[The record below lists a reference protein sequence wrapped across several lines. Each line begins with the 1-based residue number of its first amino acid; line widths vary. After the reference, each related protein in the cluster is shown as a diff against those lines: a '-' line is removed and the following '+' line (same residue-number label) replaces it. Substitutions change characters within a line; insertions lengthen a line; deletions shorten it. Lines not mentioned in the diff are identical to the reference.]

1 MKKLKVILSVL
12 CVATLLVGC
21 VSNTKEQSSTNE
33 TKQEEKQEIKRED
46 NGKKEE
52 KEREELRQKLKS
64 LQPDKITETEYA
76 KAFKETPK
84 VKYDDLVRYSEDHKG
99 KQYKIT
105 GMVHQVEPIDDG
117 GYILYLTEDITGK
130 EYALGYAAN
139 GVNVLEGD
147 GITVVAEFNDVLPVE
162 QTNGFGAKS
171 TITLPALVVD
181 YLYPDS
187 FMKSEYM
194 LGVYIQKNMDGYT
207 IELVD
212 EAKVFADLKDK
223 KGHVFALRNIN
234 DGTYFDKY
242 IYGENGDLYFYTPTI
257 DGKNINGEEFILGNK
272 L

>member
-21 VSNTKEQSSTNE
+21 GSNTKEQSSTNE
-33 TKQEEKQEIKRED
+33 TKQEEKQEMKRGD
-46 NGKKEE
+46 NVKKEE
-52 KEREELRQKLKS
+52 KERDELKQKLES
-64 LQPDKITETEYA
+64 LQPGKIPETEYA

-187 FMKSEYM
+187 FMKSEYRV
-194 LGVYIQKNMDGYT
+194 GVYIQQNMDGYT
-207 IELVD
+207 MELVD
-212 EAKVFADLKDK
+212 EAKAFDDLKDK

-257 DGKNINGEEFILGNK
+257 DGKDINGKEFVLGDK